1 MRAVFRRRILVL
13 HSRDRKRRAKGI
25 SDERVTHRQQEI
37 KSRLNDGM
45 SVRDIASD
53 LGITRNGV
61 YQHIHSMRRRG
72 LLPRGY
78 TPTGRK
84 LHARAQL
91 PDHEIG
97 ELERSEAD
105 LAIRLLLTEI
115 KRTRDELERITRRLS
130 AIVSE

>member
-1 MRAVFRRRILVL
+1 MRAVFRARILVV
-13 HSRDRKRRAKGI
+13 HSRGRKSRATGI

-78 TPTGRK
+78 TPTGR
-84 LHARAQL
+84 HAHVRL
-91 PDHEIG
+91 PDHAIS
-97 ELERSEAD
+97 ELEKSEAD